1 MKSCITPN
9 CVELYHFVVVCIVD
23 LSDPDIV
30 KKWRYLTHL
39 DKGDLIMA
47 DTGFVIQ
54 DELASVEAK
63 LTLPHSMNGKKQ
75 FTKEES
81 DKNNKIASLRE
92 HVERYME
99 RLKNWHFFDRPLPIT
114 MSDIASDAWI
124 VVACFSNFLS
134 LIVG

>member
-1 MKSCITPN
+1 MSFC
-9 CVELYHFVVVCIVD
+9 CDLYCGSI
-23 LSDPDIV
+23 SDPVIV
-30 KKWRYLTHL
+30 KKWGYLTHL

-63 LTLPHSMNGKKQ
+63 LTLPHFMNGKKQ

-81 DKNNKIASLRE
+81 DKNKKIASLRE

-99 RLKNWHFFDRPLPIT
+99 RLKNWHFFDRPLPKT

>member
-1 MKSCITPN
+1 
-9 CVELYHFVVVCIVD
+9 
-23 LSDPDIV
+23 
-30 KKWRYLTHL
+30 
-39 DKGDLIMA
+39 MA

-63 LTLPHSMNGKKQ
+63 LTLPHFMNGKKQ

-81 DKNNKIASLRE
+81 DKNKKIASLRE

-114 MSDIASDAWI
+114 MSVKLQMLGLWLHVSQI
-124 VVACFSNFLS
+124 FFH
-134 LIVG
+134 